1 MGKRGFNRQIELPL
15 SEAYREAASVM
26 TENLMARDAAE
37 GIGAFL
43 EKRHPHWEDR

>member
-15 SEAYREAASVM
+15 AEAYCEAASVM

-43 EKRHPHWEDR
+43 EKRHPQWEDR